1 MPRNNKIIIAIAC
14 LAVLG
19 VISIVIFSN
28 KDNSPFSPMGPQPTP
43 IPPEFAPVPQNVE
56 VLESGEKTTNR
67 DLAVPVSVA
76 PSTINSDAKV
86 RTFAIKASNNV
97 FDPNTIIV
105 NVGDTVIIK
114 LTAVGKAYD
123 LTSPMLDL
131 KISAKK
137 GETKTGQFEAAT
149 EGKYLFYCDLCGGQN
164 SSTNGY
170 IIIVAKETQPT
181 N

>member
-1 MPRNNKIIIAIAC
+1 MNKKLLIIIAVS

-19 VISIVIFSN
+19 VVALVVVSDQNAGIFS
-28 KDNSPFSPMGPQPTP
+28 PPAPTGAQPTP
-43 IPPEFAPVPQNVE
+43 IPPEFAPVPPNVE
-56 VLESGEKTTNR
+56 VLEKGEKTTNR
-67 DLAVPVSVA
+67 DIAVPVSVT
-76 PSTINSDAKV
+76 PSTTDPNAKV
-86 RTFAIKASNNV
+86 RTFSIRASNNV
-97 FDPNTIIV
+97 FDPNTIVV

-114 LTAVGKAYD
+114 FTAVGKAYD
-123 LTSPMLDL
+123 LTSPMLNL

-137 GETKTGQFEAAT
+137 GETKTGKFEATT

-170 IIIVAKETQPT
+170 IIIVPKET